1 MSKSKKLFLVGV
13 VIFVTGMTYFS
24 YDVSKRTTFPGS
36 KPQLQERIKE
46 RFLEKDSLR
55 RDSIKTE
62 P

>member
-1 MSKSKKLFLVGV
+1 MSKSKKLFVAGV
-13 VIFVTGMTYFS
+13 VVFVLGIAYFS

-46 RFLEKDSLR
+46 RFLEKDSLVI
-55 RDSIKTE
+55 DSIKTE

>member
-1 MSKSKKLFLVGV
+1 MTKSKKLFLLGTF
-13 VIFVTGMTYFS
+13 IFILGMAYFS

-46 RFLEKDSLR
+46 RFLEKDSLKS
-55 RDSIKTE
+55 DSIKTE

>member
-1 MSKSKKLFLVGV
+1 VGV
-13 VIFVTGMTYFS
+13 VIFVTGMAYFS

>member
-13 VIFVTGMTYFS
+13 VIFVTGMAYFS